1 MINKKEKRKEGREG
15 RRMER
20 EGEERERSFERS
32 DINSGVISCHITQ
45 GAQPGTL

>member
-1 MINKKEKRKEGREG
+1 MRKKKRKEEREG
-15 RRMER
+15 RRMG
-20 EGEERERSFERS
+20 EGRRGERERSFERS